1 MTSLQPSVCA
11 SVSTCLLLG
20 LAMLSAAIQRKL
32 SAALKPSR
40 LVLVNE
46 SAAHAGHSGNPGGG
60 ADAETHFKLTV
71 VSDAFAG
78 KSLVAR
84 HRLVYAALS
93 DEFAAGLHALSIE
106 AKTSTE

>member
-1 MTSLQPSVCA
+1 
-11 SVSTCLLLG
+11 
-20 LAMLSAAIQRKL
+20 MLSAAIQRKL
-32 SAALKPSR
+32 TAALNPCR

-46 SAAHAGHSGNPGGG
+46 SAAHAGHAGNPGGG
-60 ADAETHFKLTV
+60 PDAETHFKLAI

-106 AKTSTE
+106 AKTESE